1 MMSCDYC
8 NELPDNCK
16 CEPDDDR
23 IDGHESR
30 IDSLERIYGDLRS
43 DITEHMKTSSQRR
56 TELLASMA
64 ATIAAGLARHINDV
78 GHSSRSHRSH
88 RSHRSLMTP
97 RTSPGCGARCRRRL
111 RLTAGAR
118 T

>member
-64 ATIAAGLARHINDV
+64 ATIVAGLARHINDDIICDPEDAV
-78 GHSSRSHRSH
+78 STQEGEAIRSERQQVAEAAVDI
-88 RSHRSLMTP
+88 
-97 RTSPGCGARCRRRL
+97 ARRIL
-111 RLTAGAR
+111 AEVEK
-118 T
+118 